1 MYDGLVISS
10 GAIKGFLI
18 LGFLDHHINVL
29 NINYFCGCSVGSYIC
44 MLLAVGY
51 TPLEI
56 ITYLCVN
63 DISQIFKDL
72 NPLMLKDYYGM
83 INSDLMLEYIET
95 MIKYKLGY
103 IPTFK
108 QLYQDFNKILI
119 CPAYNIS
126 DNIKEYLSVDT
137 YPDMPIS
144 KACILSS
151 NIPFLF
157 SKVEYNGKCYI
168 DGASFDAF
176 PLDKIIDYTDKEN
189 IKCNILGI
197 TFQDKKEEKIE
208 SFTSYVKSIVTCLT
222 SKQYNLRDNVS
233 VKTLNF
239 NYEMLDFNVDTKTK
253 IKMYIDGYKQSIKY
267 SISNKNEKES

>member
-18 LGFLDHHINVL
+18 LGFLDHTDVS
-29 NINYFCGCSVGSYIC
+29 NIKYFCGCSVGSYIC
-44 MLLAVGY
+44 MLLAIGY

-63 DISQIFKDL
+63 DISQLFKDL

-83 INSDLMLEYIET
+83 VNVDLMLEYIET
-95 MIKYKLGY
+95 MIKYKIGY
-103 IPTFK
+103 VPTFK
-108 QLYQDFNKILI
+108 DLYREFNKILI

-168 DGASFDAF
+168 DGAVFDAF
-176 PLDKIIDYTDKEN
+176 PLDKLLEYLDREE
-189 IKCNILGI
+189 IKSNILGI
-197 TFQDKKEEKIE
+197 TFKDKKGDTIDN
-208 SFTSYVKSIVTCLT
+208 FTSYVKKIVSCLT
-222 SKQYNLRDNVS
+222 SKKYSLRDNVT
-233 VKTLNF
+233 VRTLSF
-239 NYEMLDFNVDTKTK
+239 NYEMLEFNVDTKTK
-253 IKMYIDGYKQSIKY
+253 IDMYADGYKQSIKF
-267 SISNKNEKES
+267 NLLDKNDKEC

>member
-18 LGFLDHHINVL
+18 LGFLDHT
-29 NINYFCGCSVGSYIC
+29 NISNIKYFCGCSVGSYIC
-44 MLLAVGY
+44 MLLSIGY

-63 DISQIFKDL
+63 DISQLFKDL
-72 NPLMLKDYYGM
+72 NPLMLKDCYGM
-83 INSDLMLEYIET
+83 INSNLMLEYIET

-103 IPTFK
+103 IPTFN
-108 QLYQDFNKILI
+108 QLYQEFNKILI
-119 CPAYNIS
+119 CPSYNIS
-126 DNIKEYLSVDT
+126 DNKKEYLSIDT

-144 KACILSS
+144 TACILSS

-157 SKVEYNGKCYI
+157 SKAEYKGKCYI

-176 PLDKIIDYTDKEN
+176 PLDKLVEYTDKEN
-189 IKCNILGI
+189 IMCNILGI
-197 TFQDKKEEKIE
+197 TFSDKTQDNID

-222 SKQYNLRDNVS
+222 TNSYNLRDNVC
-233 VKTLNF
+233 VKTLSF

-253 IKMYIDGYKQSIKY
+253 IKMYVDGYKQSIKY
-267 SISNKNEKES
+267 SISNKTEKES

>member
-1 MYDGLVISS
+1 
-10 GAIKGFLI
+10 
-18 LGFLDHHINVL
+18 
-29 NINYFCGCSVGSYIC
+29 
-44 MLLAVGY
+44 MLLAIGY

-63 DISQIFKDL
+63 DISQLFKDL

-83 INSDLMLEYIET
+83 VNVDLMLEYIET
-95 MIKYKLGY
+95 MIKYKIGY
-103 IPTFK
+103 VPTFK
-108 QLYQDFNKILI
+108 ELYRDFNKILI

-176 PLDKIIDYTDKEN
+176 PIDKLVEYTEQL
-189 IKCNILGI
+189 KCNILGI
-197 TFQDKKEEKIE
+197 TFIDKNNDTID
-208 SFTSYVKSIVTCLT
+208 SFTSYVKKIVSCLT
-222 SKQYNLRDNVS
+222 SKKYNLRHNVT
-233 VKTLNF
+233 VRTLSF

-253 IKMYIDGYKQSIKY
+253 IDMYADGYKQSIRF
-267 SISNKNEKES
+267 NLLDKNDKEC

>member
-18 LGFLDHHINVL
+18 LGFLDHTNVS
-29 NINYFCGCSVGSYIC
+29 NVKYFCGCSVGSYIC
-44 MLLAVGY
+44 MLLAIGY

-63 DISQIFKDL
+63 DISHLFKDL

-83 INSDLMLEYIET
+83 VNVDLMLEYIET

-108 QLYQDFNKILI
+108 QLYQEFDKILI

-126 DNIKEYLSVDT
+126 DNKKEYLSIDT
-137 YPDMPIS
+137 HPDMPIS
-144 KACILSS
+144 RACVLSS

-157 SKVEYNGKCYI
+157 SKAEYNGKCYI

-176 PLDKIIDYTDKEN
+176 PLDKLVEYTTKED

-197 TFQDKKEEKIE
+197 TFQDKTEEKIE
-208 SFTSYVKSIVTCLT
+208 SFTSYVKTIVSCLT
-222 SKQYNLRDNVS
+222 SKKHNLRENVS
-233 VKTLNF
+233 VKTLSF

-253 IKMYIDGYKQSIKY
+253 IKMYVDGYKQSIKN
-267 SISNKNEKES
+267 SISNKSEKES